1 MSRELSPELV
11 LLDREYDGATS
22 TLRSARND
30 VVDALDAQLSD
41 QELQERAELVVS
53 ELATNAIQ
61 ASPGTA
67 YGLRVS
73 LDGDGAVVIA
83 VTSHTQREGP
93 PPRSAWGPTHPMAL
107 RGRGLL
113 IVDKL
118 TDEVDVQ
125 RSAADTLVVTATFRT
140 ARIG

>member
-1 MSRELSPELV
+1 MSRDLSRDLI
-11 LLDREYDGATS
+11 LLDREYEGETS

-30 VVDALDAQLSD
+30 VVDALGAHLSD

-73 LDGDGAVVIA
+73 LDGDGSVVIA
-83 VTSHTQREGP
+83 VTSHTERTEL

-118 TDEVDVQ
+118 TDEVDIQ

-140 ARIG
+140 AGVG